1 MVLLLITYSST
12 MVWMILRVEV
22 VWVEQ
27 KFCMGQMGEA
37 DLMIH
42 RVADPWLE
50 KSQDLVDWMAFRLHL
65 CSKETAQKLDLKEL
79 KETGWYQCVDVN
91 VLSVLTKVMVF
102 LVLLIQGVLKILR
115 VILVS

>member
-1 MVLLLITYSST
+1 
-12 MVWMILRVEV
+12 
-22 VWVEQ
+22 
-27 KFCMGQMGEA
+27 MGEA
-37 DLMIH
+37 DLVVH
-42 RVADPWLE
+42 RLADPWWV
-50 KSQDLVDWMAFRLHL
+50 KSEDLLVVDWMVFRLHL